1 MGSKEGVLSR
11 GRVWSELLFRKTR
24 LGVGGV
30 TYLVGRVLP
39 VNCVVAHAYNSNR
52 GIRGSRSFSAT

>member
-39 VNCVVAHAYNSNR
+39 VNSVW
-52 GIRGSRSFSAT
+52 